1 MLVFDNNNDALI
13 LDSIHTPTIADHI
26 WVLDLQMLDFTL
38 APLLVLEEI
47 VSPAIELM
55 VKTTQ
60 VPHGF
65 RFTLPANW
73 NILICDSETMQLDV
87 TEISD
92 IAGKEFHVL
101 LYGPEHSMVETATVV
116 ATDYFP
122 SRSIVG
128 PSLNK
133 HQMLCHPVAPQ
144 TWVNVAP
151 SDTYNKYLKN
161 LVSGDLI

>member
-47 VSPAIELM
+47 VSPSIELM
-55 VKTTQ
+55 IRTPVI
-60 VPHGF
+60 PDGF
-65 RFTLPANW
+65 RFVLPANW
-73 NILICDSETMQLDV
+73 NILVADPESMQLDV
-87 TEISD
+87 VEIAEV
-92 IAGKEFHVL
+92 AGKEFRAML
-101 LYGPEHSMVETATVV
+101 FGPEHSMVDTAVIS
-116 ATDYFP
+116 ATDYYP
-122 SRSIVG
+122 SHHNVG
-128 PSLNK
+128 PSLSK
-133 HQMLCHPVAPQ
+133 HQMLCHPVAPL